1 MRRRSFLK
9 GAGVVTVLVAGG
21 AVWRAE
27 DQGVFSVG
35 EGPAF
40 RPWKDWREDASTGPL
55 VLIRAAILA
64 ASPHNTQPW
73 LFKATNSWIEL
84 YADTSRNLG
93 AADPYLREQHIA
105 LGCALENLMLAADA
119 NGYSA
124 SATLVP
130 GKLELSPASQRTLVA
145 HIALAP
151 GSPHENELYDA
162 IPHRHTNRNPY
173 EPTSALPPG
182 FAEALAGLPGDDP
195 NVKIFLFA
203 SDADRKKIAHMISTA
218 NDSFYSDPAVQ
229 AGSNG
234 PWIRLSR
241 SAVEKYRDGIDLDCL
256 GFPPAET
263 AILKMLPKA
272 VLKWLGSHSN
282 YNENYLNYL
291 LRIPMFGFIA
301 VRDRYD
307 QEQSLCAGRIWQR
320 AHLLATSRG
329 LAARPAN
336 EAVEMVDH
344 ERRLGQPPQYAGLLA
359 QLMGDE
365 AWQPTFTFCM
375 GHAIRPAPASPRR
388 PYRDVVL

>member
-124 SATLVP
+124 SATLLP
-130 GKLELSPASQRTLVA
+130 GKLELSPASQRKLVA

-151 GSPHENELYDA
+151 GSPHKNELYDA

-173 EPTSALPPG
+173 EPTRALPPG

-203 SDADRKKIAHMISTA
+203 SDADQK
-218 NDSFYSDPAVQ
+218 
-229 AGSNG
+229 
-234 PWIRLSR
+234 R
-241 SAVEKYRDGIDLDCL
+241 SL
-256 GFPPAET
+256 T
-263 AILKMLPKA
+263 
-272 VLKWLGSHSN
+272 
-282 YNENYLNYL
+282 
-291 LRIPMFGFIA
+291 
-301 VRDRYD
+301 
-307 QEQSLCAGRIWQR
+307 
-320 AHLLATSRG
+320 
-329 LAARPAN
+329 
-336 EAVEMVDH
+336 
-344 ERRLGQPPQYAGLLA
+344 
-359 QLMGDE
+359 
-365 AWQPTFTFCM
+365 
-375 GHAIRPAPASPRR
+375 
-388 PYRDVVL
+388 